1 MAKLQDLKTGDW
13 VRWDS
18 QQWEVTDR
26 DLYRESAD
34 YQEVQW
40 ELESTGGDTRYL
52 LVSRENKGGAA
63 EEVWVCTRQAG
74 IGQVQ
79 RRLPSGEWESFKE
92 TDSMPSAPAAVRF
105 DGLDFKLEG
114 ETEGIAE
121 DDDGNNVNKLTWDY
135 YDQSRRR
142 NLAIEVWQEPDADYY
157 EAYDGL
163 VVKPSEFTVIPPAE
177 APRRSPLRG
186 ADAAGAFVAACFVCF
201 FFLPIVA
208 GVMGAFDTGAEY
220 LVALLVPAACAFIA
234 VLAGAHRGL
243 LAAALAAAVGGA
255 VLALKLRGLG
265 ASYWEYAMYGVLGGA
280 AISEF
285 FSRVFGVARSS
296 EKGWI
301 AGNAALLF
309 LYIVGFAHYVK
320 FAPRPH
326 NAGGLLAA
334 CALPLLPAA
343 AVFLVYFFKGGSD
356 EPA

>member
-1 MAKLQDLKTGDW
+1 MPKLQDLKTGDW

-26 DLYRESAD
+26 DLYKESAD

-40 ELESTGGDTRYL
+40 ELESSAGTRYL
-52 LVSRENKGGAA
+52 VMSRENKGGSV
-63 EEVWVCTRQAG
+63 EEVWVCTRQAS
-74 IGQVQ
+74 IGDVERQ
-79 RRLPSGEWESFKE
+79 LPSGEWESFGE
-92 TDSMPSAPAAVRF
+92 TDSVPAAPARVRF
-105 DGLDFKLEG
+105 CGLGFKLDG

-121 DDDGNNVNKLTWDY
+121 DDDGNNVTKLTWDY
-135 YDQSRRR
+135 YDDTRKR
-142 NLAIEVWQEPDADYY
+142 NLAIEIWKEPDADYY
-157 EAYDGL
+157 EAYDGD
-163 VVKPSEFTVIPPAE
+163 VVKSSDFSVIPPSA
-177 APRRSPLRG
+177 APRRSLLRG
-186 ADAAGAFVAACFVCF
+186 SEAAGTFVAGCFVCF

-243 LAAALAAAVGGA
+243 LAVALAAAVGGA
-255 VLALKLRGLG
+255 ILALKLRGLG
-265 ASYWEYAMYGVLGGA
+265 GSYWEYAMYGALGGA
-280 AISEF
+280 AIAEF
-285 FSRVFGVARSS
+285 FSRVFSVERSS

-301 AGNAALLF
+301 AANASLLF
-309 LYIVGFAHYVK
+309 LYIVGFAHYIK

-326 NAGGLLAA
+326 NPGGLLAA